1 MQSMPSGLVRST
13 STCVAPRS
21 SADLKGTGS
30 KSCASASSAPLTLC
44 QHTSAYVS
52 IRQHPAAYVRIRQHT
67 SASVGIRRHT
77 SAYGSIRQHPSAY
90 VSIQATRI
98 RRHTAAYGSIRQ
110 HTSAYKQ
117 RALSALPQRLLL
129 QFLYFCCTSKA
140 SKLSTLSCT
149 RGPAIAGRFIE
160 ACMHL

>member
-77 SAYGSIRQHPSAY
+77 
-90 VSIQATRI
+90 
-98 RRHTAAYGSIRQ
+98 AASVSIRQ

-117 RALSALPQRLLL
+117 RAYVGIRQHPSAYVSIRQHTSNAPFPLCLSA
-129 QFLYFCCTSKA
+129 FCVSFCTFVVPVKQVN
-140 SKLSTLSCT
+140 
-149 RGPAIAGRFIE
+149 
-160 ACMHL
+160 